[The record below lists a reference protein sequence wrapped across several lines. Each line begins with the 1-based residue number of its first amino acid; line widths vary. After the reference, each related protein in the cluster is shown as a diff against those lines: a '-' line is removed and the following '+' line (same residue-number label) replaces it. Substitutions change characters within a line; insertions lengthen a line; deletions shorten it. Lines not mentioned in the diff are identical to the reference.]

1 MAKLRGSHRQA
12 NRGAAD
18 DVFFASAF
26 VTSIDS
32 PATSFIPLLSGTS
45 LGLNRND
52 NTTAK
57 VKMVGLRL
65 AEVQSLLQH
74 STKYDRQINNLQ
86 VWLTTRVCPRQLQA
100 PHTSQSQALTQI
112 PQLLESAIFH
122 KVVKRVHKKVHEI
135 KLGEKLEDP
144 SEMGGTN
151 IDTPKPDAQRF
162 LRYYME
168 ELKDQFRGTT
178 KK

>member
-1 MAKLRGSHRQA
+1 MG
-12 NRGAAD
+12 
-18 DVFFASAF
+18 
-26 VTSIDS
+26 
-32 PATSFIPLLSGTS
+32 ATSFIPLLSGTS

-57 VKMVGLRL
+57 VKMVWLRL

-86 VWLTTRVCPRQLQA
+86 VWLTTR
-100 PHTSQSQALTQI
+100 
-112 PQLLESAIFH
+112 LLESAIFH